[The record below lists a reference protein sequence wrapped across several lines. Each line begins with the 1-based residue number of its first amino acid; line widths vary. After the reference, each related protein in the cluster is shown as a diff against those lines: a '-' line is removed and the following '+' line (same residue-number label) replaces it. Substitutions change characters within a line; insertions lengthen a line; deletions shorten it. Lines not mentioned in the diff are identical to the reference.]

1 MSLVFRA
8 VRLQT
13 QRGDGPASPVGNYSL
28 KRGMNLWPYYT
39 TPGAPVKGGGK
50 IFFHRLLTK
59 ADKFDTI

>member
-39 TPGAPVKGGGK
+39 TPGAPVKGGEK
-50 IFFHRLLTK
+50 IFF
-59 ADKFDTI
+59 AGS